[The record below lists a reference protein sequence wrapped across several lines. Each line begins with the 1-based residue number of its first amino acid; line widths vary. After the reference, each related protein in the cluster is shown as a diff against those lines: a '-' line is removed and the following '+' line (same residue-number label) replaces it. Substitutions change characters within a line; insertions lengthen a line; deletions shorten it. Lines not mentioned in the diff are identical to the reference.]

1 MTNFAILHLLNIIE
15 ETDANRKRHEWQK
28 RYNPALASPENIE
41 AREIRRLGRALRIV
55 VNPHNRLTTLRG
67 Y

>member
-15 ETDANRKRHEWQK
+15 KTDANRKRHEWQK

-41 AREIRRLGRALRIV
+41 AREIRRLGNALRTV
-55 VNPHNRLTTLRG
+55 VNQQNRRYELRG

>member
-15 ETDANRKRHEWQK
+15 ETDANRKNHEWQK
-28 RYNPALASPENIE
+28 RHNPALASPENVE
-41 AREIRRLGRALRIV
+41 AREIRRLGRALQTV
-55 VNPHNRLTTLRG
+55 VNQHNRRYELRG